1 MSSFFHKV
9 FWLVLGVI
17 VGLVVGVWLLPQR
30 KAITTHTTVDTVI
43 YYRPLPTKSTIE
55 VRTIS
60 MPRLLFAPAD
70 TVRETT
76 VIVKGD
82 SLQHSLQLQVP
93 IERREYRD
101 STYYAVVSGAV
112 VGDIHPELVSI
123 ETYSRNTVQT
133 IEVHPPK
140 VRPYVSGA
148 FGKDAL
154 GAGAGVLIKNRY
166 GIGADYNFIN
176 GKSSVMLRGTFI
188 INK

>member
-1 MSSFFHKV
+1 MGIFF
-9 FWLVLGVI
+9 
-17 VGLVVGVWLLPQR
+17 GLVAGVWLLPQR

-43 YYRPLPTKSTIE
+43 YYRPLPTKSTIAE

-60 MPRLLFAPAD
+60 IPRLLFAPPD

-76 VIVKGD
+76 VIVKD
-82 SLQHSLQLQVP
+82 DSLQLQVP

-112 VGDIHPELVSI
+112 VGDIRPELVCF
-123 ETYSRNTVQT
+123 ETYAKNTTQI
-133 IEVHPPK
+133 IEYKPPMF
-140 VRPYVSGA
+140 RFYVTGA